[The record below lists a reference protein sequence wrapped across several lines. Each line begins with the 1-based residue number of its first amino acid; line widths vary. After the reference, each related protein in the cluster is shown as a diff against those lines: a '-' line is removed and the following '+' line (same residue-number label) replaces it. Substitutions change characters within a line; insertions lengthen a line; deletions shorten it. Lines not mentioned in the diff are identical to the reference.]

1 MKQEKDDN
9 WVNAFMELCDEIKKV
24 LLEHSEA
31 LCVWNNNGKADGFE
45 EWYEDASSTDRL
57 VDFSF
62 MGQIS
67 GGASAGPAPARAAA
81 PVKAAAAPGG
91 KDFASELEK
100 VCAPKIKAWRD
111 AAAAINIP
119 QVTKA
124 TEQYISCI
132 AMQGV
137 MLRTMAKFKKPANI

>member
-24 LLEHSEA
+24 LLEHSET

-62 MGQIS
+62 MG
-67 GGASAGPAPARAAA
+67 
-81 PVKAAAAPGG
+81 
-91 KDFASELEK
+91 
-100 VCAPKIKAWRD
+100 
-111 AAAAINIP
+111 
-119 QVTKA
+119 
-124 TEQYISCI
+124 
-132 AMQGV
+132 
-137 MLRTMAKFKKPANI
+137 